1 MKGKRGTFFK
11 VALVFFVGLFGG
23 VAIASQGGKKYDT
36 RKMYELYFKTLD
48 RITNYYVDSVSEGQ
62 LIEKSLETLVNS
74 LDPFSEFMTPDESKD
89 FQIHTSGSFGGIGIQ
104 IGLRDNWLTVIAPI
118 DGTPAKKVGLMA
130 GDRIIE
136 INGESTK
143 GWKLTKAVKVL
154 RGDPGTKVKI
164 KVLRKGVEKPLEFE
178 ITRAIIKIKSVPYYS
193 VIGNGIGYVRFTEF
207 MNNSSL
213 QLRDALL
220 DLKKK
225 GATKFIIDLRS
236 NPGGLLREAVKT
248 ASLFL
253 EPGKIVVSTRGRI
266 PSSVEVDTSINMGTE
281 LVDAPI
287 VILVDR
293 GSASA
298 SEIVSGAMQDWD
310 RGIIMGD
317 TTFGKGSVQRLFPL
331 DYGYI
336 LKITIAKYYTPS
348 GRCIHR
354 SKWEGFLEDNTQEN
368 KDKKLEYHTLV
379 LKRPVYSGGGI
390 SPDIYVV
397 PDTMG
402 SVIARLLS
410 KSAFFNFAVEYKVK
424 HGNMSEN
431 FEVTPKMLSEFR
443 AFLKKNKIT
452 LKDYEYKENKEKIK
466 KLIGANIAE
475 VYFGEKGRYRY
486 MVSHDEVVRKAKK
499 VLSRIN
505 SLRDLRSY
513 LKSHFK
519 NGKK

>member
-1 MKGKRGTFFK
+1 MKSKSGALFRVG
-11 VALVFFVGLFGG
+11 LVFVIGLFGG
-23 VAIASQGGKKYDT
+23 VAIASQGGRKYDT

-89 FQIHTSGSFGGIGIQ
+89 FSIHTRGAFGGIGIQ

-164 KVLRKGVEKPLEFE
+164 KVLRKGVDKPLEFE
-178 ITRAIIKIKSVPYYS
+178 ITRAIIRIKSVPYYS
-193 VIGNGIGYVRFTEF
+193 LIGDDIGYVRFTEF

-220 DLKKK
+220 DMKSR
-225 GATKFIIDLRS
+225 GARKFIIDLRS

-253 EPGKIVVSTRGRI
+253 EPGKVVVSTRGRI
-266 PSSVEVDTSINMGTE
+266 PSSVEVDTSVNMGTDF
-281 LVDAPI
+281 VDVPLI
-287 VILVDR
+287 ILVDR

-331 DYGYI
+331 DYGYV

-354 SKWEGFLEDNTQEN
+354 SRWQGFLEDNDSEDKN
-368 KDKKLEYHTLV
+368 KKLEYHTLV
-379 LKRPVYSGGGI
+379 LNRPVYSGGGI
-390 SPDIYVV
+390 SPDVYVV

-424 HGNMSEN
+424 HGSIPEN
-431 FEVTPKMLSEFR
+431 FEVTPEILKEFR
-443 AFLKKNKIT
+443 SYLKKNKIQ
-452 LKDYEYKENKEKIK
+452 LKDYEYRENREKIK
-466 KLIGANIAE
+466 NLLGANIAE
-475 VYFGEKGRYRY
+475 VYFGEKGRYKY
-486 MVSHDEVVRKAKK
+486 LVSHDVVVKKAKK
-499 VLSRIN
+499 VLSKIN
-505 SLRDLRSY
+505 SVKDLRTY
-513 LKSHFK
+513 LKAHSR

>member
-1 MKGKRGTFFK
+1 MKAKK
-11 VALVFFVGLFGG
+11 ELVILFLVVFTTGLFSG
-23 VAIASQGGKKYDT
+23 ALIAGQNSRKYDT

-48 RITNYYVDSVSEGQ
+48 RITNYYVDSVQEGQ

-89 FQIHTSGSFGGIGIQ
+89 FQIHTSGAFGGIGIQ

-136 INGESTK
+136 INGKSTK
-143 GWKLTKAVKVL
+143 GWKLSKAVKVL

-164 KVLRKGVEKPLEFE
+164 KVLRKGVDKPLEFE
-178 ITRAIIKIKSVPYYS
+178 ITRAIIKIKSVPFYT
-193 VIGNGIGYVRFTEF
+193 VLKDGIGYVRFTEF
-207 MNNSSL
+207 MNNSSI
-213 QLRDALL
+213 QLKDALL
-220 DLKKK
+220 DLKAK
-225 GATKFIIDLRS
+225 GAKKFIIDLRT

-253 EPGKIVVSTRGRI
+253 EPGKLVVSTRGRI
-266 PSSVEVDTSINMGTE
+266 PSSVEVDTSVNMGGDFTDSPV
-281 LVDAPI
+281 LV
-287 VILVDR
+287 LVDR

-298 SEIVSGAMQDWD
+298 SEIVSGALQDWD

-354 SKWEGFLEDNTQEN
+354 SRWQGFLEEDMDTTKN
-368 KDKKLEYHTLV
+368 KKIFHTLI

-390 SPDIYVV
+390 SPDIYVA

-402 SVIARLLS
+402 GVIARLLS

-424 HGNMSEN
+424 HGSIPEN
-431 FEVTPKMLSEFR
+431 FEVDSKMLAEFK
-443 AFLKKNKIT
+443 AFLKKNKIKI
-452 LKDYEYKENKEKIK
+452 KDYEFRENLDLIK
-466 KLIGANIAE
+466 RALGTNIAE
-475 VYFGEKGRYRY
+475 VYFGEKGRYSY
-486 MVSHDEVVRKAKK
+486 LVSHDPMVKKAIR
-499 VLSRIN
+499 VLSGIN
-505 SLRDLRSY
+505 SVRDLRSF
-513 LKSHFK
+513 LKSHTEDNEK
-519 NGKK
+519 

>member
-1 MKGKRGTFFK
+1 MKSKNTTLLK
-11 VALVFFVGLFGG
+11 VVFIFVVGLFSG
-23 VAIASQGGKKYDT
+23 VAIASQGAKKYDT

-74 LDPFSEFMTPDESKD
+74 LDPFSEFMTPEESKD
-89 FQIHTSGSFGGIGIQ
+89 FQVHTSGAFGGIGIQ

-164 KVLRKGVEKPLEFE
+164 KVFRKGVEKPLEFE
-178 ITRAIIKIKSVPYYS
+178 ITRAIIKIKSVPYYAM
-193 VIGNGIGYVRFTEF
+193 VGHNIGYVRFTEF

-213 QLRDALL
+213 QLKDALIS
-220 DLKKK
+220 LKNQ

-253 EPGKIVVSTRGRI
+253 EPGKVVVSTRGRI

-281 LVDAPI
+281 LVDAPVI
-287 VILVDR
+287 VLVDR
-293 GSASA
+293 GTASA
-298 SEIVSGAMQDWD
+298 SEIVSGALQDWD
-310 RGIIMGD
+310 RGIVMGD

-354 SKWEGFLEDNTQEN
+354 SRWEGFLEQDRTSGSGST
-368 KDKKLEYHTLV
+368 KEYHTLV
-379 LKRPVYSGGGI
+379 LNRPVYSGGGI
-390 SPDIYVV
+390 SPDIYVI

-424 HGNMSEN
+424 HGKLSQN
-431 FEVTPKMLSEFR
+431 FEVTPAIVKEFR
-443 AFLKKNKIT
+443 EYLKKNKIQ
-452 LKDYEYKENKEKIK
+452 LKDYEYKENEKKIK
-466 KLIGANIAE
+466 NFIGTNLAE
-475 VYFGEKGRYRY
+475 VYFGENGRYNFLI
-486 MVSHDEVVRKAKK
+486 SHDTVVKKAIN
-499 VLSRIN
+499 VLNKLN
-505 SLRDLRSY
+505 SIKDVRSY
-513 LKSHFK
+513 LKEHAN
-519 NGKK
+519 NGK